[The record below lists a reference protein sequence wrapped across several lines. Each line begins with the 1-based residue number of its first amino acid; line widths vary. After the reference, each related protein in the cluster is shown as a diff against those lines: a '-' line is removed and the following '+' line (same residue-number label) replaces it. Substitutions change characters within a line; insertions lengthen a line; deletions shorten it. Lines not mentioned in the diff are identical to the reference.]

1 MEATNIRGP
10 QLEVPSDLFTVTDLV
25 QTGRQLGEATRIH
38 AGCVYNNKSLDGART
53 KRPEITLTRD
63 LEYLR
68 VYDIKAGSILASYP
82 DAAIFFHSCAPHCL
96 VIKQQDGRSKRL
108 MWHAVASKA
117 TRARHEKSAVDAASA
132 ALVLRD
138 VPAGRWLRCKI
149 DYINRDGSSSP
160 AEQQPG
166 SVSTSG
172 IVSYL
177 ESVVIDGNVFLL
189 AAYTNGMLAAYT
201 HDLRT
206 ASSPIAD
213 TIIGETVEQMTTVD
227 PERAKRG
234 ILKPISN
241 IHSTLTQSR
250 LLVIV
255 SRVHGGRKAEKLLRI
270 RVYQFSLR
278 PSILDRPIAT
288 LLFQR
293 DINVDS
299 AMKAHLNC
307 ETHDEGQFLVW
318 DKKMLQVW
326 DLSEHSAKPY
336 RTFQIED
343 EIASVLRLNQN
354 SVAVCT
360 TKMFQQISLDYST
373 IQGSFLWPVPL
384 QESAITKQYN
394 GQLITYSKKSGR
406 LLCLYDTKVITIAV
420 MANRPPTIA
429 DLIDRGLGQS
439 HMTARYQ
446 HTVYENHLV
455 KNPRGEVPWTEW
467 TTHLSS
473 LAEHVQKNN
482 TADFDQIFCK
492 LLAFCTNAP
501 ETTDLETVSISPSR
515 LLQNDE
521 KFATVI
527 GSVFEP
533 IYQHDAESSTFRL
546 KVKILPTKTFHWLLK
561 NGLVTSSQVEHYFR
575 RIGRFTTNTPLR
587 ETAVVQALA
596 DHDATL
602 ATLQYFALHSSVFS
616 AAEAVYSI
624 AKSLGLQFRPSI
636 TKRSADISHD
646 EMEIMELDE
655 PSPPSNPGDALHRQN
670 SVKMDEM
677 QLALIQMSL
686 IRLVENDHSVITT
699 TLKQQLT
706 HQELFALTEYLRSE
720 MSQQGWFVEVLN
732 QDSLTLSNGDE
743 QYTISRLV
751 KILGCVLDALGMTP
765 WLTSTTLA
773 ENENLVAWMRMEIS
787 AALEAVEE
795 ATYMSRTLHEVSLF
809 TKLLDFTEHDRPAQG
824 SRRIEP
830 ITVDDGLMGNNT
842 LPLGLKPTGYIDKNV
857 MKAGRSQKMS
867 QRQIEHVRSK
877 MMGAYSR
884 ERIDL
889 NDP

>member
-1 MEATNIRGP
+1 MEANISGP
-10 QLEVPSDLFTVTDLV
+10 QLDVPSDLFTVTDLV

-38 AGCVYNNKSLDGART
+38 VGCVYNTSLDGVRT

-68 VYDIKAGSILASYP
+68 VYDIKAGRISASYP
-82 DAAIFFHSCAPHCL
+82 DVATFFHSCAPHCL
-96 VIKQQDGRSKRL
+96 VIRQQDGRSKRL
-108 MWHAVASKA
+108 MWHAVASKVPH
-117 TRARHEKSAVDAASA
+117 TRHENSAVDAATE

-138 VPAGRWLRCKI
+138 IPEGRWLRCKI
-149 DYINRDGSSSP
+149 DYISQDGVSLP

-166 SVSTSG
+166 STLTSG
-172 IVSYL
+172 IVSCL
-177 ESVVIDGNVFLL
+177 ESIIIDGNVFLL
-189 AAYTNGMLAAYT
+189 AAYANGMLAAYT

-213 TIIGETVEQMTTVD
+213 TIIGETIERMTTIGSD
-227 PERAKRG
+227 RAKRG
-234 ILKPISN
+234 ILKPVSN
-241 IHSTLTQSR
+241 IHSTLTGSR

-255 SRVHGGRKAEKLLRI
+255 SRVHGGKKSEKLLRI

-278 PSILDRPIAT
+278 PSILDRPITT

-299 AMKAHLNC
+299 AIKAHLSC
-307 ETHDEGQFLVW
+307 EIHDEGQFLVW
-318 DKKMLQVW
+318 GKKTMQVW

-336 RTFQIED
+336 RTFQFED

-354 SVAVCT
+354 SIAVCT

-373 IQGSFLWPVPL
+373 TQGSFLWPIPL
-384 QESAITKQYN
+384 QQSAITKQYN
-394 GQLITYSKKSGR
+394 GQLITYSRKSGQ
-406 LLCLYDTKVITIAV
+406 LLCLYDTKVITVGV

-429 DLIDRGLGQS
+429 DLIDRGVGQS

-446 HTVYENHLV
+446 HAVYENYFV
-455 KNPRGEVPWTEW
+455 DNPKGEVPWTAW
-467 TTHLSS
+467 TSYLIS

-482 TADFDQIFCK
+482 TADFDKIFCK
-492 LLAFCTNAP
+492 LLAFCTSVP
-501 ETTDLETVSISPSR
+501 DTTNLETITLSPSQ

-521 KFATVI
+521 KLATIVSSI
-527 GSVFEP
+527 FEP

-546 KVKILPTKTFHWLLK
+546 RVKILPTKTFHWLLK
-561 NGLVTSSQVEHYFR
+561 NSLVTSSQVEHYFR
-575 RIGRFTTNTPLR
+575 RIGRFTANTPLQQ
-587 ETAVVQALA
+587 TAVVQALA
-596 DHDATL
+596 DHDGTL
-602 ATLQYFALHSSVFS
+602 ATLQYFALHSSVLS
-616 AAEAVYSI
+616 AAEAVYLI
-624 AKSLGLQFRPSI
+624 ARSLGLEFRSSA
-636 TKRSADISHD
+636 TKMAADIPD
-646 EMEIMELDE
+646 NEMETVELDQ
-655 PSPPSNPGDALHRQN
+655 PSPSSQSGDALHQQN
-670 SVKMDEM
+670 SVDMDEG
-677 QLALIQMSL
+677 QSDLIRISL
-686 IRLVENDHSVITT
+686 IRLVENDHPVITA

-706 HQELFALTEYLRSE
+706 HQELFALVEYLRSE

-732 QDSLTLSNGDE
+732 QDGLTLSNGDG

-795 ATYMSRTLHEVSLF
+795 ATYMSKTLHEVSLF

-830 ITVDDGLMGNNT
+830 ITIDDGLMGNNA
-842 LPLGLKPTGYIDKNV
+842 LPPGLKPAGYIDTNII
-857 MKAGRSQKMS
+857 KAGRPQKMS
-867 QRQIEHVRSK
+867 QRLIGKVKSK
-877 MMGAYSR
+877 MVGAYSR

-889 NDP
+889 GDL